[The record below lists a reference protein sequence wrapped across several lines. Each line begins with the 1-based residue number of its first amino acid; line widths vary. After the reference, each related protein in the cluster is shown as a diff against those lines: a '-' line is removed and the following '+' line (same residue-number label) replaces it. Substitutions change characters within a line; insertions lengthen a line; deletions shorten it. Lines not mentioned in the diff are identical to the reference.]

1 MHTICSFAF
10 LAGPVTFARS
20 LLTPERLPFTAI
32 YIGSLVATLY
42 TSLVVR
48 SKRTACRPRPTA
60 LTPRQRAHARPQIQS
75 YLLILLCI
83 FAQMAALAWYA
94 PPPAAAHMGT
104 QLALTHPTVVFFP
117 LQVPGKLLPRRR
129 ERALV
134 RRVDVR
140 PRLAVPA
147 PDLRCGKTLP

>member
-48 SKRTACRPRPTA
+48 PKRTACRPLPKT
-60 LTPRQRAHARPQIQS
+60 LTPRQRAHERLQIQS

-94 PPPAAAHMGT
+94 PPPAAARVGT
-104 QLALTHPTVVFFP
+104 QLALTHLTVVFFRCRY
-117 LQVPGKLLPRRR
+117 LASYFPGGVSVLSYAASMCARGSRSLLPI
-129 ERALV
+129 
-134 RRVDVR
+134 
-140 PRLAVPA
+140 
-147 PDLRCGKTLP
+147 